1 MSSYENDYERIVS
14 HYSSYSAGYLAA
26 YLWLR
31 KNAKHPFIQGR
42 RGRLYHKDDIAAF
55 KAQYKLVDRG
65 QSPFQ
70 KLLLQYLTRPMTA
83 REMLETLDSQGIF
96 YERTNLYGVLR
107 YGLSVGWLERTGQ
120 GGRNDPYV
128 YRLSSAQDKAA

>member
-1 MSSYENDYERIVS
+1 MSSHENDYERIVS

-31 KNAKHPFIQGR
+31 KNAKHPFIQGQ

-70 KLLLQYLTRPMTA
+70 KLLSQYLTRPMTA
-83 REMLETLDSQGIF
+83 REIIELLDSKSMF
-96 YERTNLYGVLR
+96 YERNSLYVALR
-107 YGLSVGWLERTGQ
+107 HAVTEGWLERTGR